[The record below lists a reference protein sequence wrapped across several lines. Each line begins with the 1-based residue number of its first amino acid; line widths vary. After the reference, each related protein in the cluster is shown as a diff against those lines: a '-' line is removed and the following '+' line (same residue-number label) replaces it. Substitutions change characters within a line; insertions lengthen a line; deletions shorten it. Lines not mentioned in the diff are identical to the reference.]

1 MWCLLVFFWKH
12 QVCGSCYQM
21 TWCYQ
26 TYDLLIV
33 DDSIISLMEI
43 LIIFYSFLFLVLITI
58 VLFLTFCLASIQ
70 LGLQSPFFNFFS
82 LSFILHYHKKA
93 SMNWIVRLLVCM
105 LLLDFS
111 CVLFQYAALLIFY
124 LLILKLITWFL
135 PSLLHYWQ
143 MIFRLPHL

>member
-1 MWCLLVFFWKH
+1 
-12 QVCGSCYQM
+12 M

-70 LGLQSPFFNFFS
+70 LGLQSPFFNFVS

-124 LLILKLITWFL
+124 LLILKLIT
-135 PSLLHYWQ
+135 
-143 MIFRLPHL
+143 